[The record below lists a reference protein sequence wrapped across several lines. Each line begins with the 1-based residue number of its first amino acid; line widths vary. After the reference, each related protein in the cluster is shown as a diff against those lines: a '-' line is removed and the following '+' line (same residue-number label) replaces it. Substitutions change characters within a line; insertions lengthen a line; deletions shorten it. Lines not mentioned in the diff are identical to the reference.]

1 MKQVYKFLVMLVVAA
16 VFSLIMTGCLRQD
29 YLIFE
34 DGEFDGI
41 EFSDYDLMHNAE
53 LDMDDTDRNWRLPRV
68 VLIKI
73 ALCSL

>member
-1 MKQVYKFLVMLVVAA
+1 MLVVAA

-53 LDMDDTDRNWRLPRV
+53 LDMDDTDRN
-68 VLIKI
+68 
-73 ALCSL
+73 

>member
-1 MKQVYKFLVMLVVAA
+1 MKRVYKFLVMFVVAT
-16 VFSLIMTGCLRQD
+16 VFSLMMTGCIRQD

-53 LDMDDTDRNWRLPRV
+53 LDMDDTDRN
-68 VLIKI
+68 
-73 ALCSL
+73 